1 MKINPDIVA
10 KIKSINYP
18 MAVPVLGKLNR
29 PLPWILA
36 AMTGG
41 ILLVGGLTYKM
52 VETPTTESKIDKM
65 TVVAQRETLAV
76 EIEAS
81 GTVDPIQSVNISPK
95 NQGRLV
101 QLRVDQGMQVKEGQI
116 LAIMENTEIKA
127 EGKYAEANYNQ
138 ALAELEDAKT
148 RIPSEI
154 NQAQTRYVQ
163 AQSQLQEAQANLE
176 QAKQR
181 IPKDIDQIKAQL
193 ISAQS
198 RAQLAASRVKRN
210 EELLRE
216 GAITQDNFD
225 ELLSEYQNAQATLLE
240 VQKRLEQTENT
251 ANPEV
256 GQLQQ
261 IVVQSQ
267 AAVAEAQFALEER
280 QKTAKT
286 EIAKLESAVAAA
298 KAQLEKVVI
307 QFQDTAIRAPFDG
320 IVTQKYAT
328 EGAFVTP
335 TTSASSTASA
345 TSSSIL
351 ALARGL
357 EVVARVPEVDI
368 GMIQS
373 EQPVIITADA
383 YPNERF
389 QGKVIRIA
397 PEAIVEENVT
407 SFEVT
412 IGLITGQEKLLSKM
426 NVDVTFLG
434 QQISDA
440 LVVPTVAIVTQDG
453 ETGVMVADEDN
464 NPKFQAVTIGQVLD
478 DKTQILSGIN
488 PGERVFI
495 DIPEEKGE
503 NSLL

>member
-1 MKINPDIVA
+1 
-10 KIKSINYP
+10 

-52 VETPTTESKIDKM
+52 VETPTTQSKIDKM

-116 LAIMENTEIKA
+116 LAVMENTEIKA

-138 ALAELEDAKT
+138 ALAELEDAKA

-154 NQAQTRYVQ
+154 KQTQTRYVQ

-210 EELLRE
+210 EELLQE
-216 GAITQDNFD
+216 GAITQDSFD
-225 ELLSEYQNAQATLLE
+225 ELLSEYQNAQANFIE
-240 VQKRLEQTENT
+240 VQKKLEQTENT

-280 QKTAKT
+280 QKTART

-298 KAQLEKVVI
+298 KAQFEKVVI

-345 TSSSIL
+345 TSSSVL

-368 GMIQS
+368 GMIQP
-373 EQPVIITADA
+373 EQPAIITADA
-383 YPNERF
+383 YPNDRF
-389 QGKVIRIA
+389 QGKVIRLA

-440 LVVPTVAIVTQDG
+440 LVVPTVAIVTKDG
-453 ETGVMVADEDN
+453 ETGVMVADEAN

-478 DKTQILSGIN
+478 DKTQILSGLTS
-488 PGERVFI
+488 GERVFI

-503 NSLL
+503 KSLF